1 MNKMKHPFRI
11 DYLTPY
17 DCHPFDEIKNEHFKI
32 GVEEGIEKAKA
43 EIDAIVNQ
51 SEEPSFANTIEALEW
66 SGQLL
71 DRVTTVMYNL
81 NSAETTE
88 ELQNI
93 IQEVTPALTKHSND
107 ILLNEKLFERVKVVF
122 ETKNPSLNSEQKR
135 LLENT
140 YRAFVRNG
148 ALLNEEQKNQLRV
161 LNEELA
167 QLSLSFGRNVLQE
180 NNKYQKHITDE
191 SLISG
196 IPENAVQEAKELAKS
211 KELEGWIFTLDF
223 PSYNAIMTYADSREL
238 RKELFFAYHSKS
250 FKNDEL
256 DNQQIIKNIV
266 KKRQQKAE
274 LLGYDSHAHF
284 VLERRM
290 AKNPSTVKAFLN
302 DLLSKALP
310 FAKNELQQLKYFAK
324 ETDGLYK
331 LERWD
336 MAYYAEKLKTKL
348 YEINNELLK
357 PYFQLEKVID
367 GVFDVAKKLFGLHF
381 TPIDDIPVYH
391 PDVKVYEV
399 RDENGNYVALFYAD
413 FFPRPGKRQ
422 GAWMTSYK
430 SQFIKD
436 GENHRPHVSI
446 VCNFTKPVGETPSLL
461 TFEEVTTLYHEFG
474 HALHGMLANTTYPSM
489 SGTSVFWD
497 FVELPSQMME
507 NWCYEAECLNLFA
520 KHYKTDE
527 NIPMEYVERIKNAAQ
542 FNAGLATIRQIGLGF
557 IDMNWHSGVVDEN
570 LTVKD
575 IELKALEGTDL
586 LPPQM
591 ETCTSTQFSHIFQG
605 GYASGYYSYKW
616 AEVLDADAF
625 EYFKENG
632 IFNQMIAQK
641 FKDTVLS
648 QGGTIDPDEL
658 YRQFRG
664 KDADAGALLR
674 RSGLITSI

>member
-1 MNKMKHPFRI
+1 MNHPFKI
-11 DYLTPY
+11 KYQNNFDH
-17 DCHPFDEIKNEHFKI
+17 HPFDIIKNEHFQV
-32 GVEEGIEKAKA
+32 GVAEGIKKAKD
-43 EIDAIVNQ
+43 EVNSIVNQ
-51 SEEPSFANTIEALEW
+51 LEKPTFANTIESLEW

-81 NSAETTE
+81 NSAETNE

-107 ILLNEKLFERVKVVF
+107 ILLNEKLFHRVKTVF
-122 ETKNPSLNSEQKR
+122 DNNNETLNLEQQR

-148 ALLNEEQKNQLRV
+148 ALLNEDQKKQLRV

-167 QLSLSFGRNVLQE
+167 QLSLHFGRNVLQE

-191 SLISG
+191 ALLSG
-196 IPENAVQEAKELAKS
+196 INNSAIEQAKELANS
-211 KELEGWIFTLDF
+211 KNMEGWIFTLDF
-223 PSYNAIMTYADSREL
+223 PSYYAIMTYADSREL
-238 RKELFFAYHSKS
+238 RKEIFLAYHSKS

-256 DNQQIIKNIV
+256 DNQKIIKDIV

-274 LLGYDSHAHF
+274 LLGYDSHADF

-290 AKNPSTVKAFLN
+290 AKNPITVKEFLN
-302 DLLSKALP
+302 VLLDKALP
-310 FAKNELQQLKYFAK
+310 FAKKELQQLQSFAK
-324 ETDGLYK
+324 EISGLDT

-367 GVFDVAKKLFGLHF
+367 GVFIVAEKLFGLHF
-381 TPIDDIPVYH
+381 INREDISVYH
-391 PDVKVYEV
+391 KDVKVFEV
-399 RDENGNYVALFYAD
+399 RDDYDNYVALFYAD

-430 SQFIKD
+430 SQYIKD

-489 SGTSVFWD
+489 SGTNVFWD

-507 NWCYEAECLNLFA
+507 NWCYESECLNLFA
-520 KHYKTDE
+520 KHYQTGE
-527 NIPMEYVERIKNAAQ
+527 NIPMEFVERIKNAAQ

-557 IDMNWHSGVVDEN
+557 IDMNWHSGNVDEN
-570 LTVKD
+570 LSVKD
-575 IELKALEGTDL
+575 VELKAQEGTDL
-586 LPPQM
+586 FPPQL

-632 IFNQMIAQK
+632 IFNKTIAQK
-641 FKDTVLS
+641 FKDTILS
-648 QGGTIDPDEL
+648 QGGTVDSDEL

-664 KDADAGALLR
+664 KDADTGALLR
-674 RSGLITSI
+674 RSGLGG